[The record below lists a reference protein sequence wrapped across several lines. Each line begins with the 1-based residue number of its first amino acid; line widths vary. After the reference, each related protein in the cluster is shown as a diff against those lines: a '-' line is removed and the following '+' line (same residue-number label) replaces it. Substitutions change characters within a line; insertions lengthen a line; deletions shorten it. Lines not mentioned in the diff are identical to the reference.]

1 MSVPVQSTVTVSSF
15 LGLDR
20 RARGELGSFR
30 EMENLTSDGYPTL
43 TVRPR
48 RGLAGQAESPG
59 GIAAKD
65 ALIWVDGHT
74 LYVGGV
80 ATELVLTEGS
90 KQLIGMGNWLIVWP
104 DKKYINTG
112 DLSRYGS
119 LENRV
124 QTQGQVT
131 LSLCG
136 AKGAAL
142 GDYLASE
149 EPPTDPAEGCLW
161 LDTAGELPVLRQYGE
176 SGWSIREDTYIKI
189 AAGGIGVGFAAG
201 DGVVIEGCREESLN
215 GSHVLEAAED
225 GALVVPG
232 MIAGQATQTEEL
244 TVRRSVPEMDFVIES
259 GNRLWGCRYA
269 NTTGSYNLEKDSAY
283 YVLQGQK
290 VYQTYQYTAPGWYL
304 LGERTVTVRH
314 GADGNGSV
322 QLGGQWVS
330 DVESSWT
337 PASLSVSAAV
347 ALPRILRPSVLRAA
361 ELTLG
366 QVCVLTIRAEEER
379 YTHRVTYA
387 LGGASGTVVQ
397 ETAQRELTW
406 TPPLE
411 LARQLPRSVAGTMR
425 LTVTTYDGGTTMGR
439 SVTECRVYV
448 PDTVRPTA
456 ALTVTPVNDNAVLE
470 QWGVFVKGMTRLR
483 WQVTAQGAYGSSIDG
498 CSVSCGGVG
507 GSGLNGVS
515 AGAVSVSGEVTA
527 AAVVKDSRGRS
538 VSVEAGSVTVYEYSG
553 PTMTRPAVCRCD
565 ADGTA
570 CSDGGYVKVK
580 CGTQCSDVGGRN
592 QVSLRVRSRRPG
604 GEFGGYTALES
615 GVEKVLPGF
624 SPLLSYELEL
634 SAEDLPGSRR
644 TVVCAIPTAAA
655 AVHLA
660 SGGTAVGVGKYAE
673 HDRAVEVNPEWEVYV
688 KGKPLWELIY
698 PVGSLYLSAV
708 DTDPGV
714 LFGGT
719 WERIRDRFLLA
730 AGTAYGAGTTGGE
743 AVHTLAEN
751 ELPIHAHDPAN
762 QAGYYGFI
770 TNSQK
775 AFTVGDMGVQSGSG
789 RYYPYAPA
797 AFDISRNT
805 KTGSVGGGKAHN
817 NMPPYLAVYVWQR
830 TA

>member
-1 MSVPVQSTVTVSSF
+1 MASIYGGASGSGWKLRLDYTVTQDRAANTSS
-15 LGLDR
+15 LRLR
-20 RARGELGSFR
+20 
-30 EMENLTSDGYPTL
+30 
-43 TVRPR
+43 
-48 RGLAGQAESPG
+48 
-59 GIAAKD
+59 
-65 ALIWVDGHT
+65 
-74 LYVGGV
+74 LY
-80 ATELVLTEGS
+80 L
-90 KQLIGMGNWLIVWP
+90 
-104 DKKYINTG
+104 
-112 DLSRYGS
+112 
-119 LENRV
+119 
-124 QTQGQVT
+124 
-131 LSLCG
+131 
-136 AKGAAL
+136 
-142 GDYLASE
+142 
-149 EPPTDPAEGCLW
+149 
-161 LDTAGELPVLRQYGE
+161 
-176 SGWSIREDTYIKI
+176 
-189 AAGGIGVGFAAG
+189 
-201 DGVVIEGCREESLN
+201 
-215 GSHVLEAAED
+215 
-225 GALVVPG
+225 
-232 MIAGQATQTEEL
+232 
-244 TVRRSVPEMDFVIES
+244 
-259 GNRLWGCRYA
+259 YA
-269 NTTGSYNLEKDSAY
+269 NTTGSYNLEKDAAY

-290 VYQTYQYTAPGWYL
+290 VYQTYQYTVPGWYL

-366 QVCVLTIRAEEER
+366 QACVLSIRAEEER

-425 LTVTTYDGGTTMGR
+425 LTVTTYDGDTTMGS

-456 ALTVTPVNDNAVLE
+456 ALTVMPVNDNAGLE

-507 GSGLNGVS
+507 GSGLSGVS

-538 VSVEAGSVTVYEYSG
+538 VSVEAGPVTVYEYSG

-688 KGKPLWELIY
+688 KGKPLWGACICRRWTPILGCCSAGH
-698 PVGSLYLSAV
+698 GSA
-708 DTDPGV
+708 
-714 LFGGT
+714 
-719 WERIRDRFLLA
+719 
-730 AGTAYGAGTTGGE
+730 
-743 AVHTLAEN
+743 
-751 ELPIHAHDPAN
+751 
-762 QAGYYGFI
+762 
-770 TNSQK
+770 
-775 AFTVGDMGVQSGSG
+775 SG
-789 RYYPYAPA
+789 
-797 AFDISRNT
+797 
-805 KTGSVGGGKAHN
+805 TGSCWRQALRMVQGPPAVRRPTRWRRASCPPMLTIRPIRRGITALSPTARRRSPWVIWAFRAAAVGTIP
-817 NMPPYLAVYVWQR
+817 MPRRPSTSAAIPKRAAWVAERPTTICRRIWRCTSGNGRHEKEEERWHPIILPST
-830 TA
+830 TAPTERR

>member
-1 MSVPVQSTVTVSSF
+1 M
-15 LGLDR
+15 
-20 RARGELGSFR
+20 
-30 EMENLTSDGYPTL
+30 
-43 TVRPR
+43 
-48 RGLAGQAESPG
+48 
-59 GIAAKD
+59 
-65 ALIWVDGHT
+65 
-74 LYVGGV
+74 
-80 ATELVLTEGS
+80 
-90 KQLIGMGNWLIVWP
+90 
-104 DKKYINTG
+104 
-112 DLSRYGS
+112 
-119 LENRV
+119 
-124 QTQGQVT
+124 
-131 LSLCG
+131 
-136 AKGAAL
+136 
-142 GDYLASE
+142 
-149 EPPTDPAEGCLW
+149 
-161 LDTAGELPVLRQYGE
+161 
-176 SGWSIREDTYIKI
+176 
-189 AAGGIGVGFAAG
+189 
-201 DGVVIEGCREESLN
+201 
-215 GSHVLEAAED
+215 
-225 GALVVPG
+225 
-232 MIAGQATQTEEL
+232 
-244 TVRRSVPEMDFVIES
+244 
-259 GNRLWGCRYA
+259 
-269 NTTGSYNLEKDSAY
+269 
-283 YVLQGQK
+283 
-290 VYQTYQYTAPGWYL
+290 
-304 LGERTVTVRH
+304 
-314 GADGNGSV
+314 
-322 QLGGQWVS
+322 
-330 DVESSWT
+330 
-337 PASLSVSAAV
+337 
-347 ALPRILRPSVLRAA
+347 
-361 ELTLG
+361 
-366 QVCVLTIRAEEER
+366 
-379 YTHRVTYA
+379 
-387 LGGASGTVVQ
+387 
-397 ETAQRELTW
+397 
-406 TPPLE
+406 
-411 LARQLPRSVAGTMR
+411 
-425 LTVTTYDGGTTMGR
+425 
-439 SVTECRVYV
+439 
-448 PDTVRPTA
+448 
-456 ALTVTPVNDNAVLE
+456 TPVNDNAVLE

-527 AAVVKDSRGRS
+527 AAMVKDSRGRS

-688 KGKPLWELIY
+688 KGKALWELIY
-698 PVGSLYLSAV
+698 PVGSLYLSAA

-743 AVHTLAEN
+743 AVHTLTEN
-751 ELPIHAHDPAN
+751 ELPAHAHNPAN
-762 QAGYYGFI
+762 EAGYYGFI

>member
-1 MSVPVQSTVTVSSF
+1 MASIYGGASGNGWKLRLDYTVTQDRAANTSS
-15 LGLDR
+15 LRLR
-20 RARGELGSFR
+20 
-30 EMENLTSDGYPTL
+30 
-43 TVRPR
+43 
-48 RGLAGQAESPG
+48 
-59 GIAAKD
+59 
-65 ALIWVDGHT
+65 
-74 LYVGGV
+74 LY
-80 ATELVLTEGS
+80 L
-90 KQLIGMGNWLIVWP
+90 
-104 DKKYINTG
+104 
-112 DLSRYGS
+112 
-119 LENRV
+119 
-124 QTQGQVT
+124 
-131 LSLCG
+131 
-136 AKGAAL
+136 
-142 GDYLASE
+142 
-149 EPPTDPAEGCLW
+149 
-161 LDTAGELPVLRQYGE
+161 
-176 SGWSIREDTYIKI
+176 
-189 AAGGIGVGFAAG
+189 
-201 DGVVIEGCREESLN
+201 
-215 GSHVLEAAED
+215 
-225 GALVVPG
+225 
-232 MIAGQATQTEEL
+232 
-244 TVRRSVPEMDFVIES
+244 
-259 GNRLWGCRYA
+259 YA

-366 QVCVLTIRAEEER
+366 QACVLSICAEEER

-397 ETAQRELTW
+397 E
-406 TPPLE
+406 
-411 LARQLPRSVAGTMR
+411 
-425 LTVTTYDGGTTMGR
+425 
-439 SVTECRVYV
+439 
-448 PDTVRPTA
+448 
-456 ALTVTPVNDNAVLE
+456 
-470 QWGVFVKGMTRLR
+470 
-483 WQVTAQGAYGSSIDG
+483 TAQGAYGSSIDG

-527 AAVVKDSRGRS
+527 VAVVKDSRGRS
-538 VSVEAGSVTVYEYSG
+538 VSVEAGPVTVYEYSG

-644 TVVCAIPTAAA
+644 TVVCAISTAAA

-673 HDRAVEVNPEWEVYV
+673 HERAVEVNPEWEVYV

-708 DTDPGV
+708 DTDPGA

-743 AVHTLAEN
+743 AVHTLAES
-751 ELPIHAHDPAN
+751 ELPTHAHDPAN

>member
-1 MSVPVQSTVTVSSF
+1 MASIYGGASGNGWKLRLDYTVTQDRAANTSS
-15 LGLDR
+15 LRLR
-20 RARGELGSFR
+20 
-30 EMENLTSDGYPTL
+30 
-43 TVRPR
+43 
-48 RGLAGQAESPG
+48 
-59 GIAAKD
+59 
-65 ALIWVDGHT
+65 
-74 LYVGGV
+74 LY
-80 ATELVLTEGS
+80 L
-90 KQLIGMGNWLIVWP
+90 
-104 DKKYINTG
+104 
-112 DLSRYGS
+112 
-119 LENRV
+119 
-124 QTQGQVT
+124 
-131 LSLCG
+131 
-136 AKGAAL
+136 
-142 GDYLASE
+142 
-149 EPPTDPAEGCLW
+149 
-161 LDTAGELPVLRQYGE
+161 
-176 SGWSIREDTYIKI
+176 
-189 AAGGIGVGFAAG
+189 
-201 DGVVIEGCREESLN
+201 
-215 GSHVLEAAED
+215 
-225 GALVVPG
+225 
-232 MIAGQATQTEEL
+232 
-244 TVRRSVPEMDFVIES
+244 
-259 GNRLWGCRYA
+259 YA

-366 QVCVLTIRAEEER
+366 QACVLSICAEEER

-425 LTVTTYDGGTTMGR
+425 LTVTTYDGGTTMGS

-456 ALTVTPVNDNAVLE
+456 ALTVTSVNDNAVLE

-527 AAVVKDSRGRS
+527 VAVVKDSRGRS
-538 VSVEAGSVTVYEYSG
+538 VSVEAGPVTVYEYSG

-604 GEFGGYTALES
+604 G
-615 GVEKVLPGF
+615 
-624 SPLLSYELEL
+624 
-634 SAEDLPGSRR
+634 
-644 TVVCAIPTAAA
+644 
-655 AVHLA
+655 
-660 SGGTAVGVGKYAE
+660 TAVGVGKYAE
-673 HDRAVEVNPEWEVYV
+673 HERAVEVNPEWEVYV

-708 DTDPGV
+708 DTDPGA

-743 AVHTLAEN
+743 AVHTLAES
-751 ELPIHAHDPAN
+751 ELPTHAHDPAN

>member
-1 MSVPVQSTVTVSSF
+1 MASIYGGASGNDWKLRLDYTVTQDRAANTSS
-15 LGLDR
+15 LRLR
-20 RARGELGSFR
+20 
-30 EMENLTSDGYPTL
+30 
-43 TVRPR
+43 
-48 RGLAGQAESPG
+48 
-59 GIAAKD
+59 
-65 ALIWVDGHT
+65 
-74 LYVGGV
+74 LY
-80 ATELVLTEGS
+80 L
-90 KQLIGMGNWLIVWP
+90 
-104 DKKYINTG
+104 
-112 DLSRYGS
+112 
-119 LENRV
+119 
-124 QTQGQVT
+124 
-131 LSLCG
+131 
-136 AKGAAL
+136 
-142 GDYLASE
+142 
-149 EPPTDPAEGCLW
+149 
-161 LDTAGELPVLRQYGE
+161 
-176 SGWSIREDTYIKI
+176 
-189 AAGGIGVGFAAG
+189 
-201 DGVVIEGCREESLN
+201 
-215 GSHVLEAAED
+215 
-225 GALVVPG
+225 
-232 MIAGQATQTEEL
+232 
-244 TVRRSVPEMDFVIES
+244 
-259 GNRLWGCRYA
+259 YA

-366 QVCVLTIRAEEER
+366 QACVLSIRAEEER

-425 LTVTTYDGGTTMGR
+425 LTVTTYDGGTTMGS

-456 ALTVTPVNDNAVLE
+456 ALTVTSVNDNAVLE

-604 GEFGGYTALES
+604 G
-615 GVEKVLPGF
+615 
-624 SPLLSYELEL
+624 
-634 SAEDLPGSRR
+634 
-644 TVVCAIPTAAA
+644 
-655 AVHLA
+655 
-660 SGGTAVGVGKYAE
+660 TAVGVGKYAE

-743 AVHTLAEN
+743 ASHTLAES
-751 ELPIHAHDPAN
+751 ELPTHAHDPAN

-797 AFDISRNT
+797 AFDINRNT

>member
-1 MSVPVQSTVTVSSF
+1 MASIYGGASGNGWKLRLDYTVTQDRAANTSS
-15 LGLDR
+15 LRLR
-20 RARGELGSFR
+20 
-30 EMENLTSDGYPTL
+30 
-43 TVRPR
+43 
-48 RGLAGQAESPG
+48 
-59 GIAAKD
+59 
-65 ALIWVDGHT
+65 
-74 LYVGGV
+74 LY
-80 ATELVLTEGS
+80 L
-90 KQLIGMGNWLIVWP
+90 
-104 DKKYINTG
+104 
-112 DLSRYGS
+112 
-119 LENRV
+119 
-124 QTQGQVT
+124 
-131 LSLCG
+131 
-136 AKGAAL
+136 
-142 GDYLASE
+142 
-149 EPPTDPAEGCLW
+149 
-161 LDTAGELPVLRQYGE
+161 
-176 SGWSIREDTYIKI
+176 
-189 AAGGIGVGFAAG
+189 
-201 DGVVIEGCREESLN
+201 
-215 GSHVLEAAED
+215 
-225 GALVVPG
+225 
-232 MIAGQATQTEEL
+232 
-244 TVRRSVPEMDFVIES
+244 
-259 GNRLWGCRYA
+259 YA

-322 QLGGQWVS
+322 Q
-330 DVESSWT
+330 
-337 PASLSVSAAV
+337 
-347 ALPRILRPSVLRAA
+347 
-361 ELTLG
+361 
-366 QVCVLTIRAEEER
+366 
-379 YTHRVTYA
+379 
-387 LGGASGTVVQ
+387 
-397 ETAQRELTW
+397 
-406 TPPLE
+406 

-580 CGTQCSDVGGRN
+580 CGVQCSDVGGRN

-604 GEFGGYTALES
+604 GEFGGYTAMES

-698 PVGSLYLSAV
+698 PMGSLYLSAV

-743 AVHTLAEN
+743 AVHTLAES
-751 ELPIHAHDPAN
+751 ELPTHAHDPAN

-789 RYYPYAPA
+789 RYYPYASA

>member
-1 MSVPVQSTVTVSSF
+1 MASIYGGASGNGWKLRLDYTVTQDRAANTSS
-15 LGLDR
+15 LRLR
-20 RARGELGSFR
+20 
-30 EMENLTSDGYPTL
+30 
-43 TVRPR
+43 
-48 RGLAGQAESPG
+48 
-59 GIAAKD
+59 
-65 ALIWVDGHT
+65 
-74 LYVGGV
+74 LY
-80 ATELVLTEGS
+80 L
-90 KQLIGMGNWLIVWP
+90 
-104 DKKYINTG
+104 
-112 DLSRYGS
+112 
-119 LENRV
+119 
-124 QTQGQVT
+124 
-131 LSLCG
+131 
-136 AKGAAL
+136 
-142 GDYLASE
+142 
-149 EPPTDPAEGCLW
+149 
-161 LDTAGELPVLRQYGE
+161 
-176 SGWSIREDTYIKI
+176 
-189 AAGGIGVGFAAG
+189 
-201 DGVVIEGCREESLN
+201 
-215 GSHVLEAAED
+215 
-225 GALVVPG
+225 
-232 MIAGQATQTEEL
+232 
-244 TVRRSVPEMDFVIES
+244 
-259 GNRLWGCRYA
+259 YA

-347 ALPRILRPSVLRAA
+347 ALPRILRPSVLRVA

-366 QVCVLTIRAEEER
+366 QACVLSIRAEEER

-425 LTVTTYDGGTTMGR
+425 LTVTTYDGDTTMGS

-483 WQVTAQGAYGSSIDG
+483 WQVTAQGAYGASIDG

-527 AAVVKDSRGRS
+527 AAMVKDSRGRS

-580 CGTQCSDVGGRN
+580 CGTLNGVSAGAVSVSGEVTAAAAVKDSRGRSVSVEAEAVTIYDYSGPTMTRPAVCRCDADGTACSDGGYVKVKCGTQCSDVGGRN
-592 QVSLRVRSRRPG
+592 RVSLRVRSRRPG
-604 GEFGGYTALES
+604 GAFGGYTALES

-673 HDRAVEVNPEWEVYV
+673 HDRAVEVNPEWEVWQGRS
-688 KGKPLWELIY
+688 KGPVGWIY
-698 PVGSLYLSAV
+698 PVGACICRRWTPIRGCCLAER
-708 DTDPGV
+708 G
-714 LFGGT
+714 
-719 WERIRDRFLLA
+719 RIRQ
-730 AGTAYGAGTTGGE
+730 
-743 AVHTLAEN
+743 VHCWR
-751 ELPIHAHDPAN
+751 
-762 QAGYYGFI
+762 QALR
-770 TNSQK
+770 
-775 AFTVGDMGVQSGSG
+775 MVQG
-789 RYYPYAPA
+789 PPA
-797 AFDISRNT
+797 ARVHAD
-805 KTGSVGGGKAHN
+805 GE
-817 NMPPYLAVYVWQR
+817 
-830 TA
+830 

>member
-1 MSVPVQSTVTVSSF
+1 MASIYGGASGNGWKLRLDYTVTQDRAANTSS
-15 LGLDR
+15 LRLR
-20 RARGELGSFR
+20 
-30 EMENLTSDGYPTL
+30 
-43 TVRPR
+43 
-48 RGLAGQAESPG
+48 
-59 GIAAKD
+59 
-65 ALIWVDGHT
+65 
-74 LYVGGV
+74 LY
-80 ATELVLTEGS
+80 L
-90 KQLIGMGNWLIVWP
+90 
-104 DKKYINTG
+104 
-112 DLSRYGS
+112 
-119 LENRV
+119 
-124 QTQGQVT
+124 
-131 LSLCG
+131 
-136 AKGAAL
+136 
-142 GDYLASE
+142 
-149 EPPTDPAEGCLW
+149 
-161 LDTAGELPVLRQYGE
+161 
-176 SGWSIREDTYIKI
+176 
-189 AAGGIGVGFAAG
+189 
-201 DGVVIEGCREESLN
+201 
-215 GSHVLEAAED
+215 
-225 GALVVPG
+225 
-232 MIAGQATQTEEL
+232 
-244 TVRRSVPEMDFVIES
+244 
-259 GNRLWGCRYA
+259 YA

-366 QVCVLTIRAEEER
+366 QACVLSICAEEER

-425 LTVTTYDGGTTMGR
+425 LTVTTYDGGTTMGS

-456 ALTVTPVNDNAVLE
+456 ALTVTSVNDNAVLE

-527 AAVVKDSRGRS
+527 VAVVKDSRGRS
-538 VSVEAGSVTVYEYSG
+538 VSVEAGPVTVYEYSG

-644 TVVCAIPTAAA
+644 TVVCAISTAAA

-660 SGGTAVGVGKYAE
+660 SGGTPCSWVS
-673 HDRAVEVNPEWEVYV
+673 RWM
-688 KGKPLWELIY
+688 
-698 PVGSLYLSAV
+698 
-708 DTDPGV
+708 
-714 LFGGT
+714 LFT
-719 WERIRDRFLLA
+719 T
-730 AGTAYGAGTTGGE
+730 AG
-743 AVHTLAEN
+743 
-751 ELPIHAHDPAN
+751 
-762 QAGYYGFI
+762 
-770 TNSQK
+770 
-775 AFTVGDMGVQSGSG
+775 
-789 RYYPYAPA
+789 R
-797 AFDISRNT
+797 
-805 KTGSVGGGKAHN
+805 
-817 NMPPYLAVYVWQR
+817 
-830 TA
+830 

>member
-1 MSVPVQSTVTVSSF
+1 MASIYGGASGNGWKLRLDYTVTQDRVANTSS
-15 LGLDR
+15 LRLR
-20 RARGELGSFR
+20 
-30 EMENLTSDGYPTL
+30 
-43 TVRPR
+43 
-48 RGLAGQAESPG
+48 
-59 GIAAKD
+59 
-65 ALIWVDGHT
+65 
-74 LYVGGV
+74 LY
-80 ATELVLTEGS
+80 L
-90 KQLIGMGNWLIVWP
+90 
-104 DKKYINTG
+104 
-112 DLSRYGS
+112 
-119 LENRV
+119 
-124 QTQGQVT
+124 
-131 LSLCG
+131 
-136 AKGAAL
+136 
-142 GDYLASE
+142 
-149 EPPTDPAEGCLW
+149 
-161 LDTAGELPVLRQYGE
+161 
-176 SGWSIREDTYIKI
+176 
-189 AAGGIGVGFAAG
+189 
-201 DGVVIEGCREESLN
+201 
-215 GSHVLEAAED
+215 
-225 GALVVPG
+225 
-232 MIAGQATQTEEL
+232 
-244 TVRRSVPEMDFVIES
+244 
-259 GNRLWGCRYA
+259 YA

-366 QVCVLTIRAEEER
+366 QACVLSIRAEEER

-425 LTVTTYDGGTTMGR
+425 LTVTTYDGDTTMGS

-565 ADGTA
+565 ADGTV

-580 CGTQCSDVGGRN
+580 CGAQCSDVGGRN

-673 HDRAVEVNPEWEVYV
+673 HERAVEVNPEWEVYV

-743 AVHTLAEN
+743 PEPIEVPAVEEEPAPEPEDLLPQVVSPLDGTTVTVFSTTELMYDETMADWRTHNGLDIQAAEGDAVKTAASGMVVSIKSD
-751 ELPIHAHDPAN
+751 ELMGTTVVIEHAGGYTTQYSCLQAEPPVTEGQQVAAGDIIGLVGSTAAAESSMGPHLHFSVAKDGVIIDPSEYI
-762 QAGYYGFI
+762 G
-770 TNSQK
+770 
-775 AFTVGDMGVQSGSG
+775 
-789 RYYPYAPA
+789 
-797 AFDISRNT
+797 
-805 KTGSVGGGKAHN
+805 
-817 NMPPYLAVYVWQR
+817 
-830 TA
+830 

>member
-1 MSVPVQSTVTVSSF
+1 MASIYGGASGNGWKLRLDYTVTQDRAANTSS
-15 LGLDR
+15 LRLR
-20 RARGELGSFR
+20 
-30 EMENLTSDGYPTL
+30 
-43 TVRPR
+43 
-48 RGLAGQAESPG
+48 
-59 GIAAKD
+59 
-65 ALIWVDGHT
+65 
-74 LYVGGV
+74 LY
-80 ATELVLTEGS
+80 L
-90 KQLIGMGNWLIVWP
+90 
-104 DKKYINTG
+104 
-112 DLSRYGS
+112 
-119 LENRV
+119 
-124 QTQGQVT
+124 
-131 LSLCG
+131 
-136 AKGAAL
+136 
-142 GDYLASE
+142 
-149 EPPTDPAEGCLW
+149 
-161 LDTAGELPVLRQYGE
+161 
-176 SGWSIREDTYIKI
+176 
-189 AAGGIGVGFAAG
+189 
-201 DGVVIEGCREESLN
+201 
-215 GSHVLEAAED
+215 
-225 GALVVPG
+225 
-232 MIAGQATQTEEL
+232 
-244 TVRRSVPEMDFVIES
+244 
-259 GNRLWGCRYA
+259 YA

-322 QLGGQWVS
+322 Q
-330 DVESSWT
+330 
-337 PASLSVSAAV
+337 
-347 ALPRILRPSVLRAA
+347 
-361 ELTLG
+361 
-366 QVCVLTIRAEEER
+366 
-379 YTHRVTYA
+379 
-387 LGGASGTVVQ
+387 
-397 ETAQRELTW
+397 
-406 TPPLE
+406 

-483 WQVTAQGAYGSSIDG
+483 WQVTAQEAYGSSNDG
-498 CSVSCGGVG
+498 CSVSCGGVGGSGVG

-580 CGTQCSDVGGRN
+580 CGAQCSDVGGRN

-604 GEFGGYTALES
+604 GEFGGYTAMES

-698 PVGSLYLSAV
+698 PMGSLYLSAV

-743 AVHTLAEN
+743 AVHTLAES
-751 ELPIHAHDPAN
+751 ELPTHAHDPAN

-789 RYYPYAPA
+789 RYYPYASAPLISA
-797 AFDISRNT
+797 AIPKRAAWVAGRPTTICRRIWRCTSGNGRHEKEEERWHPIILPST
-805 KTGSVGGGKAHN
+805 
-817 NMPPYLAVYVWQR
+817 
-830 TA
+830 TALTESQ

>member
-1 MSVPVQSTVTVSSF
+1 MASIYGGASGNGWKLRLDYTVTQDRAANTSS
-15 LGLDR
+15 LRLR
-20 RARGELGSFR
+20 
-30 EMENLTSDGYPTL
+30 
-43 TVRPR
+43 
-48 RGLAGQAESPG
+48 
-59 GIAAKD
+59 
-65 ALIWVDGHT
+65 
-74 LYVGGV
+74 LY
-80 ATELVLTEGS
+80 L
-90 KQLIGMGNWLIVWP
+90 
-104 DKKYINTG
+104 
-112 DLSRYGS
+112 
-119 LENRV
+119 
-124 QTQGQVT
+124 
-131 LSLCG
+131 
-136 AKGAAL
+136 
-142 GDYLASE
+142 
-149 EPPTDPAEGCLW
+149 
-161 LDTAGELPVLRQYGE
+161 
-176 SGWSIREDTYIKI
+176 
-189 AAGGIGVGFAAG
+189 
-201 DGVVIEGCREESLN
+201 
-215 GSHVLEAAED
+215 
-225 GALVVPG
+225 
-232 MIAGQATQTEEL
+232 
-244 TVRRSVPEMDFVIES
+244 
-259 GNRLWGCRYA
+259 YA

-366 QVCVLTIRAEEER
+366 QACVLSICAEEER

-425 LTVTTYDGGTTMGR
+425 LTVTTYDGGTTMGS

-456 ALTVTPVNDNAVLE
+456 ALTVTSVNDNAVLE

-527 AAVVKDSRGRS
+527 VAVVKDSRGRS
-538 VSVEAGSVTVYEYSG
+538 VSVEAGPVTVYEYSG

-604 GEFGGYTALES
+604 GEFGG
-615 GVEKVLPGF
+615 
-624 SPLLSYELEL
+624 
-634 SAEDLPGSRR
+634 
-644 TVVCAIPTAAA
+644 
-655 AVHLA
+655 
-660 SGGTAVGVGKYAE
+660 
-673 HDRAVEVNPEWEVYV
+673 
-688 KGKPLWELIY
+688 
-698 PVGSLYLSAV
+698 
-708 DTDPGV
+708 
-714 LFGGT
+714 T

-743 AVHTLAEN
+743 AVHTLAES
-751 ELPIHAHDPAN
+751 ELPTHAHDPAN

>member
-1 MSVPVQSTVTVSSF
+1 MASIYGGASGNGWKLRLDYTVTQDRAANSSS
-15 LGLDR
+15 LRLR
-20 RARGELGSFR
+20 
-30 EMENLTSDGYPTL
+30 
-43 TVRPR
+43 
-48 RGLAGQAESPG
+48 
-59 GIAAKD
+59 
-65 ALIWVDGHT
+65 
-74 LYVGGV
+74 LY
-80 ATELVLTEGS
+80 L
-90 KQLIGMGNWLIVWP
+90 
-104 DKKYINTG
+104 
-112 DLSRYGS
+112 
-119 LENRV
+119 
-124 QTQGQVT
+124 
-131 LSLCG
+131 
-136 AKGAAL
+136 
-142 GDYLASE
+142 
-149 EPPTDPAEGCLW
+149 
-161 LDTAGELPVLRQYGE
+161 
-176 SGWSIREDTYIKI
+176 
-189 AAGGIGVGFAAG
+189 
-201 DGVVIEGCREESLN
+201 
-215 GSHVLEAAED
+215 
-225 GALVVPG
+225 
-232 MIAGQATQTEEL
+232 
-244 TVRRSVPEMDFVIES
+244 
-259 GNRLWGCRYA
+259 YA
-269 NTTGSYNLEKDSAY
+269 NTTGSYNLEKNSAY

-330 DVESSWT
+330 EEESSWT

-347 ALPRILRPSVLRAA
+347 ALPRILRPSVLRVA

-366 QVCVLTIRAEEER
+366 QACVLSIRAEEER

-411 LARQLPRSVAGTMR
+411 LARQLPQSVAGTMR
-425 LTVTTYDGGTTMGR
+425 LTVTTYDGDTTMGS

-448 PDTVRPTA
+448 PDAVRPTA
-456 ALTVTPVNDNAVLE
+456 ALTVMPVNDNAVLE

-483 WQVTAQGAYGSSIDG
+483 WQVTAQGAYGASIDG

-527 AAVVKDSRGRS
+527 VAVVKDSRGRS

-580 CGTQCSDVGGRN
+580 CGAQCSDVGGRN

-688 KGKPLWELIY
+688 KGKALWELIY
-698 PVGSLYLSAV
+698 PVGSLYLSAA

-730 AGTAYGAGTTGGE
+730 AGSTYAAGSSGGE
-743 AVHTLAEN
+743 ATHTLTEN
-751 ELPIHAHDPAN
+751 ELPAHAHDPAN
-762 QAGYYGFI
+762 EAGYYGFI

>member
-1 MSVPVQSTVTVSSF
+1 MASIYGGASGNGWKLRLDYTVTQDRAANTSS
-15 LGLDR
+15 LRLR
-20 RARGELGSFR
+20 
-30 EMENLTSDGYPTL
+30 
-43 TVRPR
+43 
-48 RGLAGQAESPG
+48 
-59 GIAAKD
+59 
-65 ALIWVDGHT
+65 
-74 LYVGGV
+74 LY
-80 ATELVLTEGS
+80 L
-90 KQLIGMGNWLIVWP
+90 
-104 DKKYINTG
+104 
-112 DLSRYGS
+112 
-119 LENRV
+119 
-124 QTQGQVT
+124 
-131 LSLCG
+131 
-136 AKGAAL
+136 
-142 GDYLASE
+142 
-149 EPPTDPAEGCLW
+149 
-161 LDTAGELPVLRQYGE
+161 
-176 SGWSIREDTYIKI
+176 
-189 AAGGIGVGFAAG
+189 
-201 DGVVIEGCREESLN
+201 
-215 GSHVLEAAED
+215 
-225 GALVVPG
+225 
-232 MIAGQATQTEEL
+232 
-244 TVRRSVPEMDFVIES
+244 
-259 GNRLWGCRYA
+259 YA

-347 ALPRILRPSVLRAA
+347 ALPRILRPSVLRVA

-366 QVCVLTIRAEEER
+366 QACVLSIRAEEER

-411 LARQLPRSVAGTMR
+411 LARQLPQSVAGTMR
-425 LTVTTYDGGTTMGR
+425 LTVTTYDGDTTMGS

-456 ALTVTPVNDNAVLE
+456 ALTVMPVNDNAVLE

-483 WQVTAQGAYGSSIDG
+483 WQVTAQGAYGASIDG

-507 GSGLNGVS
+507 GSGLSGVS

-527 AAVVKDSRGRS
+527 AAVVKD
-538 VSVEAGSVTVYEYSG
+538 
-553 PTMTRPAVCRCD
+553 
-565 ADGTA
+565 
-570 CSDGGYVKVK
+570 
-580 CGTQCSDVGGRN
+580 
-592 QVSLRVRSRRPG
+592 
-604 GEFGGYTALES
+604 
-615 GVEKVLPGF
+615 
-624 SPLLSYELEL
+624 
-634 SAEDLPGSRR
+634 SRR

-688 KGKPLWELIY
+688 KGKALWELIY

-730 AGTAYGAGTTGGE
+730 AGSTYAAGSSGGE
-743 AVHTLAEN
+743 ATHTLTEN
-751 ELPIHAHDPAN
+751 ELPAHAHDPAN
-762 QAGYYGFI
+762 EAGYYGFI

-775 AFTVGDMGVQSGSG
+775 AFAVGDMGVQSGSG

>member
-1 MSVPVQSTVTVSSF
+1 MASIYGGASGNGWKLRLDYTVTQDRAANSSS
-15 LGLDR
+15 L
-20 RARGELGSFR
+20 
-30 EMENLTSDGYPTL
+30 
-43 TVRPR
+43 RPR
-48 RGLAGQAESPG
+48 
-59 GIAAKD
+59 
-65 ALIWVDGHT
+65 
-74 LYVGGV
+74 LY
-80 ATELVLTEGS
+80 L
-90 KQLIGMGNWLIVWP
+90 
-104 DKKYINTG
+104 
-112 DLSRYGS
+112 
-119 LENRV
+119 
-124 QTQGQVT
+124 
-131 LSLCG
+131 
-136 AKGAAL
+136 
-142 GDYLASE
+142 
-149 EPPTDPAEGCLW
+149 
-161 LDTAGELPVLRQYGE
+161 
-176 SGWSIREDTYIKI
+176 
-189 AAGGIGVGFAAG
+189 
-201 DGVVIEGCREESLN
+201 
-215 GSHVLEAAED
+215 
-225 GALVVPG
+225 
-232 MIAGQATQTEEL
+232 
-244 TVRRSVPEMDFVIES
+244 
-259 GNRLWGCRYA
+259 YA

-290 VYQTYQYTAPGWYL
+290 VYQTYQYTSPGWYL

-330 DVESSWT
+330 DVESRWT

-347 ALPRILRPSVLRAA
+347 ALPRILRPSVLRVA

-366 QVCVLTIRAEEER
+366 QACVLSIRAEEER

-411 LARQLPRSVAGTMR
+411 LARQLPQSVAGTMR
-425 LTVTTYDGGTTMGR
+425 LTVTTYDGDTTMGS

-483 WQVTAQGAYGSSIDG
+483 WQVTAQGAYGASIDG

-527 AAVVKDSRGRS
+527 AAMVKDSRGRS
-538 VSVEAGSVTVYEYSG
+538 VSVEAGAVTVYEYSG

-592 QVSLRVRSRRPG
+592 RVSLRVRSRRPG

-624 SPLLSYELEL
+624 SPVLSYELEL

-688 KGKPLWELIY
+688 KGKALWELIY
-698 PVGSLYLSAV
+698 PVGSLYLSAA

-743 AVHTLAEN
+743 AVHTLTEN
-751 ELPIHAHDPAN
+751 ELPAHAHDPAN
-762 QAGYYGFI
+762 EAGYYGFI